1 MRKNNFYAQVKEKSK
16 KKVAEKV
23 KAKREAEPYT
33 LGKNNPDVHAVNGIN
48 VFRPRGVMPSWVQ
61 NGERWHINL
70 RNSERDNVYHVTREG
85 SPMIHY
91 FFEGT
96 GEDIE
101 GVQPSKSERGAR
113 SVQGEVHTK
122 RSFDDLPQEVQD
134 FVWGNWKD
142 ILGD

>member
-23 KAKREAEPYT
+23 KAKKEAEPYT
-33 LGKNNPDVHAVNGIN
+33 AGDPDVYVVNGIN
-48 VFRPRGVMPSWVQ
+48 VSRPRGVMPSWVQ
-61 NGERWHINL
+61 AGERWHINL
-70 RNSERDNVYHVTREG
+70 RDSERDNVYHVTREG

-134 FVWGNWKD
+134 FVRGNWTN
-142 ILGD
+142 ILG

>member
-23 KAKREAEPYT
+23 KAKKQEAEPYT
-33 LGKNNPDVHAVNGIN
+33 AGNPDVHVVNGIN

-61 NGERWHINL
+61 RGERWHINL
-70 RNSERDNVYHVTREG
+70 KDSERDNVYHVTREG

-91 FFEGT
+91 FFKGT

-101 GVQPSKSERGAR
+101 GVQPSKSERGAN
-113 SVQGEVHTK
+113 SVQGDVHTK
-122 RSFDDLPQEVQD
+122 RSFDDLPEEVQD
-134 FVWGNWKD
+134 FVRGNWTG
-142 ILGD
+142 ILG